1 MAQKV
6 AIVIQESSA
15 SKCAVFN
22 SQIGNTGNCFLLRE
36 ERI

>member
-6 AIVIQESSA
+6 AIVIQESGA

-22 SQIGNTGNCFLLRE
+22 SQFGDMGNCFLLQE
-36 ERI
+36 EQI